1 MDRNKSFLFIYH
13 KISYPGLSGLSFLN
27 GDGVST
33 SGSRN
38 CGERGSDES
47 EISERGFRAKLTI
60 SPNSKILLLPGIAF
74 RFLVGLSQFEP
85 GEFSIVGETL
95 DGVSS
100 F

>member
-1 MDRNKSFLFIYH
+1 MTIA
-13 KISYPGLSGLSFLN
+13 YPGLSGLSFLN

-47 EISERGFRAKLTI
+47 EISERGFRAKFMI
-60 SPNSKILLLPGIAF
+60 KFKILVFKSSFLPGIAF
-74 RFLVGLSQFEP
+74 RFLVGLSQFVP

>member
-1 MDRNKSFLFIYH
+1 MTIA
-13 KISYPGLSGLSFLN
+13 YPGLSGLSFLN

-47 EISERGFRAKLTI
+47 EISERGFRAKFMIKMIKL
-60 SPNSKILLLPGIAF
+60 NSKVKFLPGIAF